1 VTTRHTLSFV
11 SATPKLDPTLL
22 TRLRADLDAA
32 GYTVDGVESAL
43 GPVAAGALHREQR
56 LPADL
61 ETRDNPEPVRV
72 LIRLFALGFPVAWD
86 DADRALPTLRADG
99 AVELGIARAEGADLR
114 ATCDLRPYGDEDH
127 AWWVASDLSE
137 IATGRPLAESHVLG
151 VGNASTT
158 LAEWTIRREVDTA
171 LDLGVG
177 SGVQA
182 LHLATH
188 ARQVTGT
195 DLSARALHFAAFTAA
210 LNDVDLTL
218 RHGSLLAPVAGQRF
232 DLVVSNPPFVI
243 TPRTAGVPHYEYR
256 DAGFIGDGVV
266 QALVRSVGDH
276 LEPGGVAQF
285 LGNWEIT
292 RGSSWHDRW
301 REWLAG
307 TGLDAWVIQ
316 RDVQDPAEYAELW
329 ARDAGQRQGAAIY
342 EQMYAAWL
350 ADFADRDVESIGFG
364 VVTLQRPATER
375 EPWIDLSSVGGLVSP
390 GVGHAVDA
398 GLAARTA
405 VAEKGEAWLLDT
417 AWRVAPDVTVERHTV
432 PSSAQ
437 PDEPAALLAR
447 QGGGMQRV
455 ITLDAATAGLLG
467 VCDGTLSAKVALS
480 AIAELLGESAAD
492 TIAAALPTLRALV
505 ADGFVVA

>member
-1 VTTRHTLSFV
+1 MSVT
-11 SATPKLDPTLL
+11 PEINPTLL
-22 TRLRADLDAA
+22 PRLRADLAAA
-32 GYTVDGVESAL
+32 GYTVDGVEAAL
-43 GPVAAGALHREQR
+43 GPLASGALHREQR

-61 ETRDNPEPVRV
+61 ATRGKSEPVRV

-86 DADRALPTLRADG
+86 DADVALPTLRADG
-99 AVELGIARAEGADLR
+99 AVQLGIARAEGADLR

-137 IATGRPLAESHVLG
+137 IATGVPLAESHVLG

-158 LAEWTIRREVDTA
+158 LAEWTIRRKVATA

-188 ARQVTGT
+188 ADHVTGT
-195 DLSARALHFAAFTAA
+195 DLSSRALRFAAFTAA
-210 LNDVDLTL
+210 LNDTDVEL
-218 RHGSLLAPVAGQRF
+218 RHGSLLAPVAGERF

-243 TPRTAGVPHYEYR
+243 TPRAAGVPQYEYR
-256 DAGFIGDGVV
+256 DAGLVGDGVV
-266 QALVRSVGDH
+266 EALVRSVGEH

-285 LGNWEIT
+285 LGNWEIR
-292 RGSSWHDRW
+292 RGADWRDRW
-301 REWLAG
+301 RDWLAG

-350 ADFADRDVESIGFG
+350 ADFADRDVEAIGFG
-364 VVTLQRPATER
+364 VVTVQRPATER
-375 EPWIDLSSVGGLVSP
+375 EPWIDLAVVSGP
-390 GVGHAVDA
+390 VAAGVGHAVDA
-398 GLAARTA
+398 GLIARTA
-405 VAEKGEAWLLDT
+405 LAERGEAWLLDT

-432 PSSAQ
+432 PSSEH
-437 PDEPAALLAR
+437 PDAPAALLAR
-447 QGGGMQRV
+447 QGSGLLRV
-455 ITLDAATAGLLG
+455 ATLDPATAGLLG
-467 VCDGTLSAKVALS
+467 VCDGSLTARVALGV
-480 AIAELLGESAAD
+480 IAELLGESAAD
-492 TIAAALPTLRALV
+492 TVAAALPTLRALV
-505 ADGFVVA
+505 ADGFLHA

>member
-1 VTTRHTLSFV
+1 MSVT
-11 SATPKLDPTLL
+11 PEINPTLL
-22 TRLRADLDAA
+22 PRLRADLAAA
-32 GYTVDGVESAL
+32 GYTVDGVEAAL
-43 GPVAAGALHREQR
+43 GPLASGALHREQR

-61 ETRDNPEPVRV
+61 ATRGKSEPVRV

-86 DADRALPTLRADG
+86 DADVALPTLRADG
-99 AVELGIARAEGADLR
+99 AVQLGIARAEGADLR

-137 IATGRPLAESHVLG
+137 IATGVPLAESHVLG

-158 LAEWTIRREVDTA
+158 LAEWTIRRKVATA

-188 ARQVTGT
+188 ADHVTGT
-195 DLSARALHFAAFTAA
+195 DLSSRALRFAAFTAA
-210 LNDVDLTL
+210 LNDTDVEL
-218 RHGSLLAPVAGQRF
+218 RHGSLLAPVAGERF

-243 TPRTAGVPHYEYR
+243 TPRAAGVPQYEYR
-256 DAGFIGDGVV
+256 DAGLVGDGVV
-266 QALVRSVGDH
+266 EALVRSVGEH

-285 LGNWEIT
+285 LGNWEIR
-292 RGSSWHDRW
+292 RGADWRDRW
-301 REWLAG
+301 RDWLAG

-350 ADFADRDVESIGFG
+350 ADFADRDVEAIGFG
-364 VVTLQRPATER
+364 VVTVQRPATER
-375 EPWIDLSSVGGLVSP
+375 EPWIDLAVVSGP
-390 GVGHAVDA
+390 VAAGVGHAVDA
-398 GLAARTA
+398 GLIARTA
-405 VAEKGEAWLLDT
+405 LAERGEAWLLDT

-432 PSSAQ
+432 PSSEH
-437 PDEPAALLAR
+437 PDAPAALLAR
-447 QGGGMQRV
+447 QGSGLLRV
-455 ITLDAATAGLLG
+455 ATLDPATAGLLG
-467 VCDGTLSAKVALS
+467 VCDGSLTARR
-480 AIAELLGESAAD
+480 IASRRGVMPRESAAD
-492 TIAAALPTLRALV
+492 TVAAALPTLRALV
-505 ADGFVVA
+505 ADGFLHA

>member
-1 VTTRHTLSFV
+1 V
-11 SATPKLDPTLL
+11 SATPEINPTLL
-22 TRLRADLDAA
+22 PRLRADLAAA
-32 GYTVDGVESAL
+32 GYTVEGVEVAL
-43 GPVAAGALHREQR
+43 GPLAAGALHREQR

-61 ETRDNPEPVRV
+61 ATRDNPEPVRV

-86 DADRALPTLRADG
+86 DADLALPTLRADG
-99 AVELGIARAEGADLR
+99 AVQLGIARAEGADLR

-137 IATGRPLAESHVLG
+137 IATGGPLAESHVLG

-158 LAEWTIRREVDTA
+158 LAEWTIRRTVATA

-188 ARQVTGT
+188 ADHVTGT
-195 DLSARALHFAAFTAA
+195 DLSARALRFAAFTAA
-210 LNDVDLTL
+210 LNDTDVELQ
-218 RHGSLLAPVAGQRF
+218 HGSLLAPVAGERF

-243 TPRTAGVPHYEYR
+243 TPRAAGVPQYEYR
-256 DAGFIGDGVV
+256 DAGFVGDGVV
-266 QALVRSVGDH
+266 EALVRSVGEH

-285 LGNWEIT
+285 LGNWEIR
-292 RGSSWHDRW
+292 RGADWRDRW
-301 REWLAG
+301 RGWLAG

-350 ADFADRDVESIGFG
+350 ADFADRDVEAIGFG
-364 VVTLQRPATER
+364 VVTVQRPATER
-375 EPWIDLSSVGGLVSP
+375 EPWIDLAVVSGP
-390 GVGHAVDA
+390 VAAGVGHAVDA
-398 GLAARTA
+398 GLIARTA
-405 VAEKGEAWLLDT
+405 LAERGETWLLDT

-432 PSSAQ
+432 PSSEH
-437 PDEPAALLAR
+437 PDAPAALLAR
-447 QGGGMQRV
+447 QGSGMLRV
-455 ITLDAATAGLLG
+455 VTLDAATAGLLG
-467 VCDGTLSAKVALS
+467 VCDGSLTARVALGV
-480 AIAELLGESAAD
+480 IAELLGESAAD
-492 TIAAALPTLRALV
+492 TVAAALPTLRALV
-505 ADGFVVA
+505 ADGFLHA

>member
-1 VTTRHTLSFV
+1 MSV
-11 SATPKLDPTLL
+11 TPKLDADLVP
-22 TRLRADLDAA
+22 RLRADLQAA
-32 GYTVDGVESAL
+32 GFTVEGVEAAL

-61 ETRDNPEPVRV
+61 ATRDSAEPVRV

-99 AVELGIARAEGADLR
+99 AVQLGIARAEGADLR

-137 IATGRPLAESHVLG
+137 IATGRPLAETHVLG

-158 LAEWTIRREVDTA
+158 LAEWTIRRHVGTA

-177 SGVQA
+177 SAVQA
-182 LHLATH
+182 LHLASH
-188 ARQVTGT
+188 ADHVTGT

-210 LNDVDLTL
+210 LNDVDMSL

-266 QALVRSVGDH
+266 EALVRSVGEH

-285 LGNWEIT
+285 LGNWEIR
-292 RGSSWHDRW
+292 RGTSWRDRW
-301 REWLAG
+301 QEWLAG
-307 TGLDAWVIQ
+307 TGLDAWIIQ
-316 RDVQDPAEYAELW
+316 RDTQDPAEYAELW

-350 ADFADRDVESIGFG
+350 ADFADRDVEAIGFG
-364 VVTLQRPATER
+364 VITVQRPARDR
-375 EPWIDLSSVGGLVSP
+375 EPWVDLAEVPGAVAA

-398 GLAARTA
+398 GLRARTDL
-405 VAEKGEAWLLDT
+405 AERGDAWLLDT

-432 PSSAQ
+432 PSSSH

-447 QGGGMQRV
+447 QGGGMRRV
-455 ITLDAATAGLLG
+455 LQLDAATAGLLG
-467 VCDGTLSAKVALS
+467 VCDGSLTARAALS
-480 AIAELLGESAAD
+480 AIAELLGESPAD

-505 ADGFVVA
+505 ADGFVAA